1 MPFKIKIHMKNH
13 PRKTL
18 LFLSNENQDKKTN
31 SCILLMTAITHVYT
45 LKNHSISI
53 SKHVMKMSYFKE

>member
-18 LFLSNENQDKKTN
+18 MFLSNENQDKKTN
-31 SCILLMTAITHVYT
+31 SCIVLT
-45 LKNHSISI
+45 L
-53 SKHVMKMSYFKE
+53 